1 MWGYGQ
7 VVLLAVLDFSN
18 NFSLLIHLASLQHM
32 LIYVP
37 LYMVRLWTTPVTTG
51 IKHTKIANG
60 IRLWATP
67 VTTGIK
73 HTEKGKRHSDIEA
86 QLRGRQFYRR

>member
-51 IKHTKIANG
+51 IKHT
-60 IRLWATP
+60 
-67 VTTGIK
+67 
-73 HTEKGKRHSDIEA
+73 EKGKRHSDIEA